1 MNKRD
6 WIVLA
11 VLVKYGYT
19 NQRSLV
25 QYTGYSL
32 GLVNSS
38 LKKLQDEGYLDADH
52 GITAKALSHIDASK
66 PQRAVI
72 LAAGMG
78 LRMTPINKVPKGM
91 LQINGEPLIE
101 RIIKQLH
108 EVNIREIHVV
118 VGHMMERFE
127 YLIDKFDVEL
137 IYDHEFAWKDTLHS
151 LCRAEDKLS
160 NCYIVPCSIW
170 FSKNPFNV
178 NEYFSWYAVSEYIDD
193 DSCVRLNRKMEL
205 IYTESESGGNSMLG
219 LSYLLETD
227 AQQVRLRL
235 KELNCHRKH
244 SRDMWEMAL
253 FDDNKMNAYARIMLG
268 QSAYDIKTYEQL
280 RELDSESKNLQSERI
295 NYISKMFQISTEDIT
310 DISGLFKGMTNRHM
324 RFSANGKPYLLRVP
338 GEGSNEII
346 NRQQEA
352 AVYASLKGKN
362 LTDKIV
368 HISPESGYK
377 ITEYWESARNCDPT
391 EAAEVVACIRHM
403 RKLHDMKLEVEH
415 SFDVLERLER
425 YEFLRNAPASFSDY
439 DETRLKVVE
448 LLTMIDRLPK
458 ERCLCHIDTA
468 DVNFLFVDDEV
479 FLIDWEYGGMCDPHI
494 DVSMFCIYANYN
506 KEQIDKVADLYFDG
520 EASPVSRLKF
530 YIYAAAGGFLW
541 SVWSEYKGNMG
552 VDFGDY
558 ALKQYQYAKRFYNH
572 AMALA
577 KELGVS
583 PSLPL

>member
-38 LKKLQDEGYLDADH
+38 LKKLEEEGYIDAAH
-52 GITAKALSHIDASK
+52 AITAKTEAHIEASK
-66 PQRAVI
+66 PKRAII
-72 LAAGMG
+72 LAAGLG
-78 LRMTPINKVPKGM
+78 LRMTPINKVPKGL
-91 LQINGEPLIE
+91 LQVNGEPLVE
-101 RIIKQLH
+101 HIIHQLH
-108 EVNIREIHVV
+108 EVGIREIHIV
-118 VGHMMERFE
+118 VGHMMERFD
-127 YLIDKFDVEL
+127 YLVDKFEVEL
-137 IYDHEFAWKDTLHS
+137 IYDHEFARKDTLHS
-151 LCRAEDKLS
+151 LSRAVDKLS

-170 FSKNPFNV
+170 FSRNPFNT

-219 LSYLLETD
+219 LSYLLESD
-227 AQQVRLRL
+227 AAQVRKRL
-235 KELNCHRKH
+235 IERNSQRKY
-244 SRDMWEMAL
+244 SRDIWEMAL
-253 FDDNKMNAYARIMLG
+253 FDENKMDAYARIMLG
-268 QSAYDIKTYEQL
+268 QSAYEIKTYEQL

-295 NYISKMFQISTEDIT
+295 NYISKKFEISKDEIT

-324 RFSANGKPYLLRVP
+324 RFSVDDKPYLLRVP

-346 NRQQEA
+346 SRQQEA
-352 AVYASLKGKN
+352 AVYAALQGKD
-362 LTDKIV
+362 LTDRIV
-368 HISPESGYK
+368 HITPEDGFK
-377 ITEYWESARNCDPT
+377 ITEYWESARNCDPAN
-391 EAAEVVACIRHM
+391 EEDVAACIRHLK
-403 RKLHDMKLEVEH
+403 KLHDMKLETGH
-415 SFDVLERLER
+415 AFDVLERLER
-425 YEFLRNAPASFSDY
+425 YEYLRNAPASFVDY
-439 DETRLKVVE
+439 DETRAKVVE
-448 LLTMIDRLPK
+448 LLGMIDRLPE

-494 DVSMFCIYANYN
+494 DVSMFCIFAEYS
-506 KEQIDKVADLYFDG
+506 KEQIDKVADIYFDDP
-520 EASPVSRLKF
+520 ASPVSRLKF

-541 SVWSEYKGNMG
+541 SVWSEYKANMG

-558 ALKQYQYAKRFYNH
+558 ASKQYRYAKRFYKH
-572 AMALA
+572 AKEIAG
-577 KELGVS
+577 ELGV
-583 PSLPL
+583 

>member
-11 VLVKYGYT
+11 VLVKHGYT

-25 QYTGYSL
+25 QHTGYSL

-38 LKKLQDEGYLDADH
+38 LKKLEDEGYIDSAH
-52 GITAKALSHIDASK
+52 GITAKTTAYIEASK
-66 PQRAVI
+66 PRRAVI
-72 LAAGMG
+72 LAAGLG
-78 LRMTPINKVPKGM
+78 LRMTPINKVPKGL

-108 EVNIREIHVV
+108 EVDVREIHIV

-127 YLIDKFDVEL
+127 YLVDKYDVEL

-170 FSKNPFNV
+170 FSRNPFNT

-193 DSCVRLNRKMEL
+193 DSCVRMNRKMEL
-205 IYTESESGGNSMLG
+205 IYTESEQGGNSMLG
-219 LSYLLETD
+219 LSYLLESD
-227 AQQVRLRL
+227 AQHLRERLT
-235 KELNCHRKH
+235 ELNSHRKH
-244 SRDMWEMAL
+244 SRDIWEKAL
-253 FDDNKMNAYARIMLG
+253 FSVGKMDAYARIMLG
-268 QSAYDIKTYEQL
+268 QSAYEIKTYEQL

-295 NYISKMFQISTEDIT
+295 NYISSMFQVPKEEIT

-324 RFSANGKPYLLRVP
+324 RFSVDGTPYLLRVP

-352 AVYASLKGKN
+352 AVYAALQGKN
-362 LTDKIV
+362 LTDKII
-368 HISPESGYK
+368 HISPDLGNK
-377 ITEYWESARNCDPT
+377 ITEYWDGARNCDPSN
-391 EAAEVVACIRHM
+391 EAEVAACIRHLK
-403 RKLHDMKLEVEH
+403 KLHDMKLEAAH

-439 DETRLKVVE
+439 DETRAKVVE
-448 LLTMIDRLPK
+448 LLSMMDRLPQ
-458 ERCLCHIDTA
+458 ERCLCHIDSA
-468 DVNFLFVDDEV
+468 DVNFLFVGDEV

-494 DVSMFCIYANYN
+494 DVSMFCIFADYS
-506 KEQIDKVADLYFDG
+506 KEQIDSVADIYFDG
-520 EASPVSRLKF
+520 PASPVSRLKL

-558 ALKQYQYAKRFYNH
+558 TMKQYRYAKRFYKH
-572 AMALA
+572 AMELA
-577 KELGVS
+577 RELGV
-583 PSLPL
+583 